1 MKKIIILLFITAFI
15 FLSFAYKNE
24 MNASNKSFDLKNDT
38 FYCKAKDFPK
48 QDISISEEKKLRYMR
63 SEEKL
68 AHDFYSMMFDKWG
81 LRPFN
86 NIKGA
91 EERHMAA
98 IKSMLD
104 KYSIDDPE
112 KNYQV
117 GVISNSNIKTIY
129 DELLVKGNLTEL
141 DALKAGAE
149 IEELDIKDL
158 IEAINDTDNNDIK
171 FVYSNLKRGSENHL
185 RAFMRNIS
193 RRGGNYSPKHLDKN
207 SFNEILEN

>member
-1 MKKIIILLFITAFI
+1 LKKLIIFI
-15 FLSFAYKNE
+15 FVITFISLSFVLKNE
-24 MNASNKSFDLKNDT
+24 MNASNKSSDIQKDT

-48 QDISISEEKKLRYMR
+48 QDISASEEKNLKYMR

-81 LRPFN
+81 LRPFS

-98 IKSMLD
+98 IKTMLD
-104 KYSIDDPE
+104 KYTIDDPE

-117 GVISNSNIKTIY
+117 GVFSNNHIKSIY
-129 DELLVKGNLTEL
+129 DDLLLKGNMTEL

-158 IEAINDTDNNDIK
+158 IDAINDTDNNDIK
-171 FVYSNLKRGSENHL
+171 FVYNNLKRGSENHL
-185 RAFMRNIS
+185 NAFMRNIN
-193 RRGGNYSPKHLDKN
+193 RRGGEYSPKHLDKN
-207 SFNEILEN
+207 VFNEILGN